1 MRKFRDLEF
10 DIIITEE
17 ELLRTFKHL
26 QREQPDE
33 YNYSFENY
41 IRNCTDKDGTLEE
54 IREWVGNAKAIY
66 SLKELPQIGESDN
79 WLGLVVSVELYD
91 EMDDYVIYR
100 VGRLVEDQFIDANTD
115 VIYWTYAIHKSN
127 LKWRKQ
133 K

>member
-10 DIIITEE
+10 DIIVTEE

-41 IRNCTDKDGTLEE
+41 IRNCADKDGTLEE
-54 IREWVGNAKAIY
+54 IREWVGNAKVID
-66 SLKELPQIGESDN
+66 SLADLPKIGERDN

-100 VGRLVEDQFIDANTD
+100 VGRLVEDKFIDANTD
-115 VIYWTYAIHKSN
+115 VIYWTYAIHKN
-127 LKWRKQ
+127 NIK
-133 K
+133 

>member
-10 DIIITEE
+10 DIIVTEE

-41 IRNCTDKDGTLEE
+41 IRNCVDKDGTLEE
-54 IREWVGNAKAIY
+54 IREWVENANVVD
-66 SLKELPQIGESDN
+66 SLADLPKIEGMDKYR
-79 WLGLVVSVELYD
+79 GLCVSVELYD
-91 EMDDYVIYR
+91 DREDCVIYR
-100 VGRLVEDQFIDANTD
+100 VFYLDGKYIDKD
-115 VIYWTYAIHKSN
+115 VNIAYWSYAIHKN
-127 LKWRKQ
+127 NIKWRKQ